1 METPVFLLL
10 LVLCCCVCCAQNKK
24 HSQSVERRRNTAAK
38 PDRACTGK
46 VLDLVFVIDS
56 SRSVRPSDYIKVKA
70 FLKNML
76 QLLDVGK
83 NRTRVGLLQYGST
96 VQNEFFLNAFY
107 KKEGLQQ
114 AVSQMEHL
122 AAGTMTGLALQF
134 LREEAFTVAN
144 GARPMEL
151 RVPRVAMVVTDGRPQ
166 DQVEEEAELARQAG
180 IKIFA
185 VGVGRVD
192 MATLRAIGS
201 KPHLEHVFLVANF
214 SQIDT
219 LISVFNSTL
228 CTDMD
233 PCLVVDHQCEH
244 NCVSTGASYV
254 CRCRKGFVLQ
264 PDGKS
269 CQAEDI
275 CATVDHGCH
284 HMCVNVGES
293 HKCQCRPGFQL
304 EEDEKTCH
312 RIDFCDLGDH
322 GCEHNCMNTPD
333 SYICRCKKGFV
344 LNADG
349 KSCSRVDICQ
359 TVDHG
364 CDHQCINEAGSYVC
378 VCFEGYTLA
387 EDGKSCRRV
396 DICQTVDHGC
406 DHQCINEAGSYMC
419 VCFEGYTLAE
429 DGKSCKK
436 SESECREQA
445 TDLMFVV
452 DGSKSLGME
461 NFELMKKFVSGLVGA
476 LPGSTRV
483 GLMQFSTSVQ
493 TEFSLGQY
501 RSVWDVQRAI
511 AAVRYMGRGSR
522 TGTALQHMV
531 EHSFSKSRAG
541 VSRIAVILTDGR
553 SQDNVSKWASMAK
566 SNGITIYAVGV
577 GKALED
583 ELRIMASLPEEKHLH
598 YAQDFSHMEQIAEKL
613 KNEFQTCEAQQ
624 PKDLCSCESLTSF
637 QTQASEDLRKLT
649 QKLETMAK
657 KIDVLESQLHQK

>member
-1 METPVFLLL
+1 IFTLVAVYFVALLIGRSCFL
-10 LVLCCCVCCAQNKK
+10 
-24 HSQSVERRRNTAAK
+24 
-38 PDRACTGK
+38 DRACTGK

-228 CTDMD
+228 CT
-233 PCLVVDHQCEH
+233 
-244 NCVSTGASYV
+244 G
-254 CRCRKGFVLQ
+254 
-264 PDGKS
+264 
-269 CQAEDI
+269 
-275 CATVDHGCH
+275 
-284 HMCVNVGES
+284 
-293 HKCQCRPGFQL
+293 
-304 EEDEKTCH
+304 
-312 RIDFCDLGDH
+312 
-322 GCEHNCMNTPD
+322 
-333 SYICRCKKGFV
+333 
-344 LNADG
+344 
-349 KSCSRVDICQ
+349 VDICQ

-387 EDGKSCRRV
+387 ED
-396 DICQTVDHGC
+396 
-406 DHQCINEAGSYMC
+406 E
-419 VCFEGYTLAE
+419 
-429 DGKSCKK
+429 

-613 KNEFQTCEAQQ
+613 KNEFQTCE
-624 PKDLCSCESLTSF
+624 DLCSCESLTSF
-637 QTQASEDLRKLT
+637 QTQASEDLRKLA
-649 QKLETMAK
+649 QKYILLYTK
-657 KIDVLESQLHQK
+657 CIYIID

>member
-1 METPVFLLL
+1 MTILLL
-10 LVLCCCVCCAQNKK
+10 GIWEQCCL
-24 HSQSVERRRNTAAK
+24 
-38 PDRACTGK
+38 ACTGK

-254 CRCRKGFVLQ
+254 CRCRKGFILQ

-269 CQAEDI
+269 CQ
-275 CATVDHGCH
+275 
-284 HMCVNVGES
+284 
-293 HKCQCRPGFQL
+293 
-304 EEDEKTCH
+304 
-312 RIDFCDLGDH
+312 
-322 GCEHNCMNTPD
+322 
-333 SYICRCKKGFV
+333 
-344 LNADG
+344 
-349 KSCSRVDICQ
+349 
-359 TVDHG
+359 
-364 CDHQCINEAGSYVC
+364 
-378 VCFEGYTLA
+378 
-387 EDGKSCRRV
+387 
-396 DICQTVDHGC
+396 
-406 DHQCINEAGSYMC
+406 
-419 VCFEGYTLAE
+419 
-429 DGKSCKK
+429 
-436 SESECREQA
+436 EQA

-613 KNEFQTCEAQQ
+613 KNEFQTCEGIN
-624 PKDLCSCESLTSF
+624 LCSCESLTSF
-637 QTQASEDLRKLT
+637 QTQASEDLRKLA
-649 QKLETMAK
+649 QKYILLYTK
-657 KIDVLESQLHQK
+657 CIYIID

>member
-1 METPVFLLL
+1 MSLEWLGLLSLIYFLSFIFSSSSSSSSSITVFDSSSRHSIKMENPVFLLL

-254 CRCRKGFVLQ
+254 CRCRKGFILQ

-269 CQAEDI
+269 CQ
-275 CATVDHGCH
+275 
-284 HMCVNVGES
+284 GES
-293 HKCQCRPGFQL
+293 DPSSPSPSPSTH
-304 EEDEKTCH
+304 TH
-312 RIDFCDLGDH
+312 T
-322 GCEHNCMNTPD
+322 NTHTHCVML
-333 SYICRCKKGFV
+333 S
-344 LNADG
+344 
-349 KSCSRVDICQ
+349 
-359 TVDHG
+359 
-364 CDHQCINEAGSYVC
+364 GSYVC

-387 EDGKSCRRV
+387 EDGKSCRSTKFSFFL
-396 DICQTVDHGC
+396 CTVDHGC

-429 DGKSCKK
+429 DGKSCK
-436 SESECREQA
+436 
-445 TDLMFVV
+445 
-452 DGSKSLGME
+452 
-461 NFELMKKFVSGLVGA
+461 
-476 LPGSTRV
+476 STK
-483 GLMQFSTSVQ
+483 LIFSCFSTSVQ

-566 SNGITIYAVGV
+566 SNGIHAYI
-577 GKALED
+577 
-583 ELRIMASLPEEKHLH
+583 
-598 YAQDFSHMEQIAEKL
+598 QWFS
-613 KNEFQTCEAQQ
+613 
-624 PKDLCSCESLTSF
+624 
-637 QTQASEDLRKLT
+637 
-649 QKLETMAK
+649 
-657 KIDVLESQLHQK
+657 V

>member
-1 METPVFLLL
+1 LKMNLISLHYLSVYTLLIGRSCFL
-10 LVLCCCVCCAQNKK
+10 
-24 HSQSVERRRNTAAK
+24 
-38 PDRACTGK
+38 DRACTGK

-254 CRCRKGFVLQ
+254 CRCRKGFILQ

-312 RIDFCDLGDH
+312 
-322 GCEHNCMNTPD
+322 
-333 SYICRCKKGFV
+333 
-344 LNADG
+344 
-349 KSCSRVDICQ
+349 RVDICQ

-436 SESECREQA
+436 CREQA

-613 KNEFQTCEAQQ
+613 KNEFQTCEGITQQ

-637 QTQASEDLRKLT
+637 QTQASEDLSTVSLT
-649 QKLETMAK
+649 RPLETMAK